1 MKEVNLLMTLL
12 MIQNK
17 ILNLKV
23 ILKRVKNNPKMKILK
38 KMTSKKKENLKQV
51 IKMKNKNQIQT
62 FNNL

>member
-1 MKEVNLLMTLL
+1 MKEDNLLMTPQR
-12 MIQNK
+12 IRNK
-17 ILNLKV
+17 NLNLKV

-51 IKMKNKNQIQT
+51 IKMKNKNQIQI